1 MDRLVGQQS
10 VSRETSEML
19 FAFKTIVL
27 RWNNA
32 INLVSAKSAE
42 EIDRRHITD
51 SLQLCELVKFPVRR
65 WCDIGSG
72 AGFPGIVAAIYFHTA
87 GKAVDM
93 HLIEADARKA
103 VFLREAAR
111 QLGLKV
117 TVHNKRIED
126 LDPLEADVV
135 SARALAPLST
145 LCAMALPHLSS
156 GGICIFPKGKTYR
169 DELGLAYK
177 DYSFSL
183 ETVPSQTDENAVIL
197 LLRELCCV
205 TK

>member
-1 MDRLVGQQS
+1 MDRMVGQQS

-19 FAFKTIVL
+19 FEFKSIVL
-27 RWNNA
+27 RWNKA
-32 INLVSAKSAE
+32 INLVSARSAE
-42 EIDRRHITD
+42 DIDRRHITD
-51 SLQLCELVKFPVRR
+51 SLQLCELVNIPVRR

-72 AGFPGIVAAIYFHTA
+72 AGFPGIVTAIYFYTT
-87 GKAVDM
+87 GKVVDM
-93 HLIEADARKA
+93 HLIEADTRKA

-111 QLGLKV
+111 RLGVKV

-126 LDPLEADVV
+126 LNPLEADVV

-145 LCAMALPHLSS
+145 LCSMALPHLVS

-169 DELGLAYK
+169 DELRLAYK
-177 DYSFSL
+177 DYSFRL
-183 ETVPSQTDENAVIL
+183 ETVPSRTDENAVIL
-197 LLRELCCV
+197 VLKELSCV